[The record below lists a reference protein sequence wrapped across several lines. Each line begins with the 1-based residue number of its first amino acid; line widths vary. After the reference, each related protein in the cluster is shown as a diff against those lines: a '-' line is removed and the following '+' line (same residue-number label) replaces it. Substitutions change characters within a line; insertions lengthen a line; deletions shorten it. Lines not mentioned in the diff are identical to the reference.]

1 MKYIINLTLV
11 FDVNTRT
18 LTLKNDK
25 HLSIELSKPATRLL
39 CELINNNNTTL
50 IREDI
55 IRTVWI
61 DYGFTPSSASLSN
74 HISELRKAFESLG
87 INKKIIITVP
97 RTGFKMEADILPII
111 KNEEC
116 ISKQVGD
123 VIKSGV
129 PTPPVL
135 TYTHVRVRLKNL
147 IFEAI
152 KYKKNIIIFASVL
165 LTIISGIT
173 LFTFKKNEN
182 THLITT
188 IGVCNIYDLSNTKP
202 PTDLVANAKSM
213 MKSEG
218 IDCIHSAADIYYTDA
233 RPMNNLFKVRFMAVC
248 RYDDTKKYQNC
259 TNYRIVK

>member
-1 MKYIINLTLV
+1 MKYIINLNLV

-18 LTLKNDK
+18 LTLKNDN

-111 KNEEC
+111 KHEEG
-116 ISKQVGD
+116 ISKQVED

-129 PTPPVL
+129 PTPPIL
-135 TYTHVRVRLKNL
+135 TYTHVRVRLKKL
-147 IFEAI
+147 VFKAI
-152 KYKKNIIIFASVL
+152 KYKTNIIISATVF
-165 LTIISGIT
+165 LTMLSGVI
-173 LFTFKKNEN
+173 FFNFKKSEN

-188 IGVCNIYDLSNTKP
+188 IGVCNIYDLSNAKP

-213 MKSEG
+213 IKSEG
-218 IDCIHSAADIYYTDA
+218 VDCIHSAADIYYTDA

-248 RYDDTKKYQNC
+248 RYDGTKKYQNC